1 MRRAGGEGVAKKLF
15 FHADSRDIVRPGHAK
30 HLPLRHLQSTLKP
43 MLAGGRARPEAP
55 KQLGNQKVVSP
66 SCNWPIPASAPHFA
80 RSHQTPKTALAR
92 VQLAPEM
99 AEPVAATADPHMDL
113 QQQLDSLRAEA
124 ARQQLEAEQTLH
136 DLTAKLTSAESD
148 VEAVRREY
156 SSLQARLEEERGRR
170 EEAERQATLA
180 AEGKKGDSAKEVEF
194 RLKLEQADKE
204 KRELLE
210 TLEREQRERANVEGE
225 SSRPLLS

>member
-1 MRRAGGEGVAKKLF
+1 
-15 FHADSRDIVRPGHAK
+15 
-30 HLPLRHLQSTLKP
+30 
-43 MLAGGRARPEAP
+43 
-55 KQLGNQKVVSP
+55 
-66 SCNWPIPASAPHFA
+66 
-80 RSHQTPKTALAR
+80 
-92 VQLAPEM
+92 
-99 AEPVAATADPHMDL
+99 MDL

-136 DLTAKLTSAESD
+136 DLTAKLASAESD

-156 SSLQARLEEERGRR
+156 NSLQARLEEERGRR